1 MAFGGTDRVESTA
14 WRSQGR
20 RAEQTQRNAD
30 SQPSRFD
37 AMLAK
42 PEAAPRR
49 RADET
54 TTQDRPVARKDDK
67 AADTSDTARSRPST
81 DKPSRATRS
90 EEGRPVRDRSPAK
103 PDSADDA
110 PVAEAT
116 PESGKAGKATA
127 TAATGSPLKDEA
139 ATATTMPT
147 PTPVLI
153 PIQPNPTPPP
163 TAQAQVQ
170 AAGTATGE
178 PAAVATV
185 AAKVPAVP
193 GAVDSGDTGE
203 ADAPS
208 DGKAAGAKDFL
219 ALLGDSGPGAAK
231 ADASAAAT
239 PQGAGG
245 TQGVTQASSAAPAAA
260 TQVAQAAAPTPPA
273 VPIGQVPMTIGL
285 RSLAGSSEFQIRL
298 DPIELGRID
307 VKLEIDKAKGTV
319 ATHLVVDR
327 PDTLALLQR
336 DASQLQ
342 QALTQAGL
350 DPSAGGVNLSLRGEG
365 GGQGGGQSGGQAG
378 GDGRQP
384 GPWPTERSDMPT
396 EAVPVRLL
404 RGYGGLDI
412 RI

>member
-1 MAFGGTDRVESTA
+1 MAFGATDRVENTA
-14 WRSQGR
+14 WRSQAR
-20 RAEQTQRNAD
+20 RAEQTQRSAD

-42 PEAAPRR
+42 PEAAPPR
-49 RADET
+49 RADDT
-54 TTQDRPVARKDDK
+54 RAQDRSATTRQDDRS
-67 AADTSDTARSRPST
+67 ADTRDTTKGRSST
-81 DKPSRATRS
+81 DDAPRAARPDD
-90 EEGRPVRDRSPAK
+90 GRPVRDRSHAKADSTDDKPA
-103 PDSADDA
+103 ADTDGE
-110 PVAEAT
+110 P
-116 PESGKAGKATA
+116 GKAGKA
-127 TAATGSPLKDEA
+127 AATTTAIETPAKDEA
-139 ATATTMPT
+139 ATATTT

-163 TAQAQVQ
+163 ATQTQ
-170 AAGTATGE
+170 AAETAGGE
-178 PAAVATV
+178 SAAVANV

-193 GAVDSGDTGE
+193 GAVEADDTGA
-203 ADAPS
+203 ADAPTG
-208 DGKAAGAKDFL
+208 GKTAEAKDFL

-231 ADASAAAT
+231 ADASAAT

-245 TQGVTQASSAAPAAA
+245 TQGVTQASSASPAAA
-260 TQVAQAAAPTPPA
+260 THAAQAAAPTPPA

-298 DPIELGRID
+298 DPVELGRID

-336 DASQLQ
+336 DAGQLQ

-365 GGQGGGQSGGQAG
+365 GGQANGQSGGQAG

-384 GPWPTERSDMPT
+384 GPWQTERSDMPA